1 VDPKRRQFP
10 VKNDPGTV
18 PSGMSRSDA
27 FKLNKDGTLNKTEG
41 GFELMVGDSPVGATS
56 IDGRVNDHPT
66 VPISIGMYRADEE
79 SSATRIGTL
88 QVKPSGEVHHVDTEP
103 DYQRKGVAT
112 QLLNV
117 AKSVASSTGKPAV
130 KHSTRRTDSGDAWA
144 KSTGDPVPPRLRK
157 D

>member
-1 VDPKRRQFP
+1 MDPKSRQFP
-10 VKNDPGTV
+10 VKSDPGTV
-18 PSGMSRSDA
+18 PSGVSRSDA
-27 FKLNKDGTLNKTEG
+27 FKLEKDGNFNKSEG
-41 GFELMVGDSPVGATS
+41 YFELMVGDSPGGATS
-56 IDGRVNDHPT
+56 IDGRVKNHPT
-66 VPISIGMYRADEE
+66 VPISIGMYREHKDG
-79 SSATRIGTL
+79 STRIGTL
-88 QVKPSGEVHHVDTEP
+88 QVKPSGEVHHVDTKP

-117 AKSVASSTGKPAV
+117 AKSVASSTGRPDV